1 MSYTLKMSQGFWH
14 VTHTAAGHSAES
26 YGRFKY
32 VQDATDA
39 IEKVQDL
46 ENTFRATPQR
56 VFDNQ
61 LAVYSALALTEL
73 AGFDDTTNGDDAC
86 SSVGLTVE
94 LGQENSGSVLDLRLW
109 IDWADDQRRESD
121 GPMFA
126 VTISRD
132 SCGIAEEFYVG
143 DDIEDAVEVALN
155 VALPELRRQQE
166 LKTFTVG
173 LTFYSEGFNTNGYKV
188 VEVVADKPS
197 NAIWQAQAT
206 AANEHAKREGLTNW
220 AHDRE
225 ASTDTLADTLHFNS
239 AMIVGHGPFHGQ
251 MVGTM
256 ENLRTIEIWTAGEQ
270 L

>member
-1 MSYTLKMSQGFWH
+1 MSYTIKMKQGFWH
-14 VTHTAAGHSAES
+14 VTHTAAGHNEES
-26 YGRFKY
+26 YGLFKY

-46 ENTFRATPQR
+46 ENTFRATPQS

-61 LAVYSALALTEL
+61 LAVYSALSLTKPS
-73 AGFDDTTNGDDAC
+73 GFEDTTNGNDAC
-86 SSVGLTVE
+86 SSVGVTVE
-94 LGQENSGSVLDLRLW
+94 CGKEQSGSVLELRLW
-109 IDWADDQRRESD
+109 IDWTDEERREGD

-132 SCGIAEEFYVG
+132 SCGIAEEFYAG

-173 LTFYSEGFNTNGYKV
+173 LTFYSDAHNNNGYRV
-188 VEVVADKPS
+188 VEVVAEKPS
-197 NAIWQAQAT
+197 EAMWQAQAI

-239 AMIVGHGPFHGQ
+239 AMTVGHGPFHGQ
-251 MVGTM
+251 MIGTI
-256 ENLRTIEIWTAGEQ
+256 ENLRTIEIWTAAEEV
-270 L
+270 